1 MKLLDRIL
9 RVFLIV
15 ALVLIFCEVI
25 VEVSSRF
32 IFHNPLPWGAEVSQT
47 LLVWVTFVGA
57 AAAFL
62 RGDHIGVDM
71 LISRLSGT
79 ARAVLT
85 RINLLIL
92 LAFLGYGI
100 WSGYKVVTRVWD
112 DTTASLQISAG
123 ILYLALP
130 VGFALMFVF
139 GLWMLCTGR
148 EKFADTEA
156 KSCPEE
162 SPS

>member
-1 MKLLDRIL
+1 MKLIDRIL

-15 ALVLIFCEVI
+15 ALVAMFCEVI
-25 VEVSSRF
+25 AEVASRF

-47 LLVWVTFVGA
+47 LLVWVTFIGA

-71 LISRLSGT
+71 LISRLPRT

-85 RINLLIL
+85 GANLLIIL
-92 LAFLGYGI
+92 LFLGCGI
-100 WSGYKVVTRVWD
+100 QSGHKVVARVWD
-112 DTTASLQISAG
+112 DVTASLQISAG

-130 VGFALMFVF
+130 VGFALTFVF
-139 GLWMLCTGR
+139 GLWMLFTGH
-148 EKFADTEA
+148 EKLSDVEA
-156 KSCPEE
+156 KACPEE